1 MTESAKSPPQL
12 RTHDTA
18 AAPTRR
24 AQRAD
29 ARRNREALLD
39 AANGAFTQVGA
50 SATLEEIARRAGVG
64 IGTLYRHFPTRKDLF
79 EAVYVHEVEALCQSA
94 ADLAQ
99 LPPWDALAAWLRHF
113 ASYLATKRA
122 VLEELASESELLAS
136 CRAAIT
142 ESGAPL
148 LERAQ
153 AAGIARTDA
162 SFDDVL
168 RLIMGITLT
177 QAGDPDQLDRLLAI
191 ALDGIRTPRAR

>member
-1 MTESAKSPPQL
+1 V
-12 RTHDTA
+12 RTHNTG

-39 AANGAFTQVGA
+39 AANDAFTQVGA
-50 SATLEEIARRAGVG
+50 SATLEDIARRAGVG
-64 IGTLYRHFPTRKDLF
+64 IGTLYRHFPTRKELF

-94 ADLAQ
+94 ADLAE
-99 LPPWDALAAWLRHF
+99 LPPWDALAAWLRRF
-113 ASYLATKRA
+113 VSYLATKRA

-148 LERAQ
+148 LARAQ
-153 AAGIARTDA
+153 TAGVARTDA

-177 QAGDPDQLDRLLAI
+177 QAGDPAQLDRLLAI